1 MAKLTDP
8 QQAED
13 AAQRLLND
21 RMDYVRA
28 AITARGALDEAREAL
43 KDAEKNNTQAFQAAV
58 NNGGWSEE
66 ELRKIGLSTPDK
78 MQRVQRRR
86 KVVKNSTGPVSEN
99 TDSTAEATHETQ
111 TEPSR
116 ADN

>member
-21 RMDYVRA
+21 RMDYIRR

-43 KDAEKNNTQAFQAAV
+43 KEPEKNDTAAFQAAV
-58 NNGGWSEE
+58 TTGGWTAE
-66 ELRKIGLSTPDK
+66 ELRKIGLTTPEK
-78 MQRVQRRR
+78 VQRVQRRR
-86 KVVKNSTGPVSEN
+86 KATKNNTGSDTEAAPEQ
-99 TDSTAEATHETQ
+99 TAEPAAAG
-111 TEPSR
+111 S
-116 ADN
+116 

>member
-13 AAQRLLND
+13 AAQRLLNN
-21 RMDYVRA
+21 RMDYIRR

-43 KDAEKNNTQAFQAAV
+43 KEAEKNDTAAFQAAV
-58 NNGGWSEE
+58 TNGGWTAE
-66 ELRKIGLSTPDK
+66 ELRKIGLTRPEK

-86 KVVKNSTGPVSEN
+86 KTSKNNTGSS
-99 TDSTAEATHETQ
+99 DEAAPEQ
-111 TEPSR
+111 PPES
-116 ADN
+116 ADANS